1 MGGDIGTAHD
11 EGNARHAV
19 VKEAFEGQ
27 AVIAQCV
34 AVIAGEDDEGVVEY
48 ALGFERGDDFAN
60 AFVNQADVR
69 VVVLAPFAVV
79 FWLSL

>member
-1 MGGDIGTAHD
+1 MINKWYEINDADKARCALMGGDIGSSND

-19 VKEAFEGQ
+19 VKKAFEGQ

-48 ALGFERGDDFAN
+48 ADGL
-60 AFVNQADVR
+60 QAR
-69 VVVLAPFAVV
+69 R
-79 FWLSL
+79 